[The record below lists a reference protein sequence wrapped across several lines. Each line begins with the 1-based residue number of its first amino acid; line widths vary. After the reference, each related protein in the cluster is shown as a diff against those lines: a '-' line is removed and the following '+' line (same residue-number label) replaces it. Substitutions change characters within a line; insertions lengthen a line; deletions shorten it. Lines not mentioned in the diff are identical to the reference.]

1 MWDHPEPRRISPN
14 LKCCGVLPY
23 LSMAYKKYTKRRSPR
38 TGNLKKVI
46 RKVIKSQAER
56 KVRSSSYEEVPLN
69 TLTQTSQ
76 GLTPFRIRGGSKE
89 DERVGNEVTARGI
102 SMRGHF
108 YNNSTTVPTM
118 VRCLVLSDKRGQG
131 DAFTGDNLLMKNNA
145 PVTYIQGTESMYLPI
160 NRARY
165 QVAYDHT
172 WMLSANTPDNMGQ
185 YKKFQ
190 KFIKISSKVKFSD
203 ENDSSIQ
210 QGDWK
215 VIFWS
220 AETSNDVGLGNIV
233 ELYVGVSGLYVDM

>member
-1 MWDHPEPRRISPN
+1 
-14 LKCCGVLPY
+14 
-23 LSMAYKKYTKRRSPR
+23 MAYRKKFSKRRSTPR
-38 TGNLKKVI
+38 TGHLKKVI
-46 RKVIKSQAER
+46 RQVVTAQAET
-56 KVRSSSYEEVPLN
+56 KTRSSSYEEVTLN
-69 TLTQTSQ
+69 TLTQNIQ
-76 GLTPFRIRGGSKE
+76 GLTPYRIRGGSKE

-108 YNNSTTVPTM
+108 YNNSSTVPTM
-118 VRCLVLSDKRGQG
+118 VRCLVVSDKRGQG
-131 DAFTGDNLLMKNNA
+131 EVFTGDNMLMKNNT

-185 YKKFQ
+185 FKKFQ
-190 KFIKISSKVKFSD
+190 KFIKISSKVKFGD

-220 AETSNDVGLGNIV
+220 AETSNDVGLGNVV
-233 ELYVGVSGLYVDM
+233 ELYVGVSGFYKDL